1 MLKAFLV
8 EDESIIRQS
17 LRDNFPWEQSGF
29 KFAGEAQDGEMALPM
44 IRKIH
49 PDVLITDI
57 KMPFMDGLTL
67 SHIVHEEFPDIRIII
82 ISGYDDFEYA
92 RSAIAE
98 GVDQYLLKPIT
109 RTSLLKALDET
120 RAKIESEQEQR
131 EYLEKFQNEMNEYE
145 QFFLRNFFEK
155 VCTNNLSIQEIYE
168 EASKHSID
176 INAPAYNLLLVSIQ
190 NKRNPSEEI
199 KGARVE
205 ACQDELFRTFLR
217 FAFCQIF
224 RWNIN
229 TYGIMVKGEPDD
241 IESRTNTCLHQVE
254 RICKGNEEEI
264 DWYVAAGTPV
274 ERFSLLPDCF
284 NDLNHLFSYRFFSPS
299 KHILTKDIIEEVSAE
314 GNDNALAGISTAQV
328 DPMVIKNFL
337 ENGQTEDIAE
347 FTSSYFGGMSQAI
360 KSKMFRDYILLNVR
374 FTTLSFVESLGY
386 SQEDFFDSR
395 ESDTLKDL
403 AANAQ
408 DTGEYMQRILERA
421 ILLRDRESAD
431 KSKMALGKALE
442 YIDENYDKDT
452 ISLNAVADEIEISPN
467 YFSTMFSQEMGIT
480 FIEYITEKR
489 MKKARKLLRETD
501 LHSAEIAS
509 EIGFRDPHYFS
520 FVFKKTMG
528 CTPREFRTKAK
539 AKA

>member
-109 RTSLLKALDET
+109 RTALLKALDET

-131 EYLEKFQNEMNEYE
+131 QYLEKFQNEMNEYE

-155 VCTNNLSIQEIYE
+155 VCANNLSIQEIYE

-190 NKRNPSEEI
+190 NKKNQSEEM
-199 KGARVE
+199 KSSKVE

-229 TYGIMVKGEPDD
+229 TYGIMVKGELDD

-254 RICKGNEEEI
+254 RICRGNEEEV
-264 DWYVAAGTPV
+264 DWYAAAGTPV

-299 KHILTKDIIEEVSAE
+299 KHILTRDLIEEVSSE
-314 GNDNALAGISTAQV
+314 GNDNALAGVSTAQV
-328 DPMVIKNFL
+328 DPVVIKNFL

-347 FTSSYFGGMSQAI
+347 FVSSYFGGMSQAI
-360 KSKMFRDYILLNVR
+360 KSKMFRDFILLNVR
-374 FTTLSFVESLGY
+374 FTTLSFVESLGF
-386 SQEDFFDSR
+386 SQEDFFDSA
-395 ESDTLKDL
+395 ETDTLKEL
-403 AANAQ
+403 AANSQ
-408 DTGEYMQRILERA
+408 ETGEYVQKLLERA
-421 ILLRDRESAD
+421 ILLRDRETAD
-431 KSKMALGKALE
+431 KSKLALGRALE

-467 YFSTMFSQEMGIT
+467 YFSTMFSQEMGVT
-480 FIEYITEKR
+480 FIEYITDKR

-501 LHSAEIAS
+501 LHSAEIAL

-539 AKA
+539 AKI